1 MEEILMFLS
10 DNYLI
15 LVIISL
21 FLIFALIGY
30 FVEMKNGVE
39 EPFKIENDVFKTPE
53 LNLENIE
60 INNNVS
66 LNEMFKGKAS
76 VKQENIDNNMN
87 NGENPPML

>member
-30 FVEMKNGVE
+30 FVEMKNSVE
-39 EPFKIENDVFKTPE
+39 EPFKIDSDVFKTPE
-53 LNLENIE
+53 INLENIE

-66 LNEMFKGKAS
+66 LKDMFKEKAS
-76 VKQENIDNNMN
+76 VKQENIDNNQN
-87 NGENPPML
+87 NSENPPML

>member
-30 FVEMKNGVE
+30 FVEMKNSVE
-39 EPFKIENDVFKTPE
+39 EPFKIDSDVFKTPE

-66 LNEMFKGKAS
+66 LKDMFKEKAS
-76 VKQENIDNNMN
+76 VKQENIDNNQN
-87 NGENPPML
+87 NSENPPML